1 MKTAQ
6 ELRIG
11 NVLMVGKDPM
21 VVVKAEY
28 NKSGRNAAVVKMKMK
43 NLLNGSGTETV
54 FRADDKFDVLVLDKK
69 EVTYSYFADPLYVF
83 MDADYNQYEVE
94 SESMGDALNYID
106 EGMACDITFYDGRA
120 ISVEMPT
127 SVVREVEYTE
137 PAVKGDTSGKV
148 MKPARIKPTGF
159 ELPVPAFVE
168 IGDRIEIDTRT
179 AEYRNRVKG

>member
-1 MKTAQ
+1 MKLAQ
-6 ELRIG
+6 ELRTG
-11 NVLMVGKDPM
+11 NVVMIGKEPM

-28 NKSGRNAAVVKMKMK
+28 NKSGRNAAVVKMKLK
-43 NLLNGSGTETV
+43 NLLNNSGTETV
-54 FRADDKFDVLVLDKK
+54 YKADEKFDVLVLDKK
-69 EVTYSYFADPLYVF
+69 EVTYSYFADPMYVF

-94 SESMGDALNYID
+94 AECMGDALNYID
-106 EGMACDITFYDGRA
+106 DGMPCEVTFYEGRA
-120 ISVEMPT
+120 ISVEMPN

-159 ELPVPAFVE
+159 EIPVPAFVE
-168 IGDRIEIDTRT
+168 IGDKIEIDTRT

>member
-6 ELRIG
+6 ELRTG

-21 VVVKAEY
+21 VVIKAEY

-137 PAVKGDTSGKV
+137 PAVKCDTSGKV